1 MQIIRGKKRGAK
13 LIAPKT
19 SAPTRPT
26 SGRAREALFNMLSNP
41 KYGVFKSDLIV
52 ADIFAGTGALGL
64 EAWSRGASEI
74 IFIENNADALFAL
87 HANITKLGAK
97 ENVTVIAQD
106 ATRPFNWHTKPAQLV
121 FCDPPWQKGK
131 EDTLIAKALNNLI
144 GMNALAPKAIIA
156 IEHDYRSTPELPSQ
170 LKIIETR
177 HWSKTAYTIGTVAT
191 VATNGD

>member
-1 MQIIRGKKRGAK
+1 MQIISGKKRGTK

-19 SAPTRPT
+19 STPTRPT

-41 KYGVFKSDLIV
+41 KYGVFAPKPTELIV

-74 IFIENNADALFAL
+74 VFIENNSDALFAL
-87 HANITKLGAK
+87 HANISKLGAK
-97 ENVTVIAQD
+97 ENTTVIAQD
-106 ATRPFNWHTKPAQLV
+106 AARTFSWHTKPAQLV
-121 FCDPPWQKGK
+121 FCDPPWQ
-131 EDTLIAKALNNLI
+131 EDNLASKALNNLI
-144 GMNALAPKAIIA
+144 GMNALASEAIIA

-177 HWSKTAYTIGTVAT
+177 HWSKTAYTIAT

>member
-19 SAPTRPT
+19 GTPTRPT

-41 KYGVFKSDLIV
+41 KYGVFGSDLIV

-74 IFIENNADALFAL
+74 IFIENNAEALFAL
-87 HANITKLGAK
+87 HANISKLGAK

-106 ATRPFNWHTKPAQLV
+106 ATRAFSWHTQPAQLV
-121 FCDPPWQKGK
+121 FCDPPWKD
-131 EDTLIAKALNNLI
+131 EVLIPKALNNLI
-144 GMNALAPKAIIA
+144 GMNALASEAIIA
-156 IEHDYRSTPELPSQ
+156 IEHDYRSLPELPSQ